1 MQLNVVKMI
10 FYKLSV
16 LSLLEAAMDIVFPP
30 GYFVAI
36 KPNEH
41 DLLSA
46 VAHPSPGPAEAG
58 KKKHHVGRNNCF
70 QSGWLST
77 PCVLKTVD

>member
-1 MQLNVVKMI
+1 MKIEND

-16 LSLLEAAMDIVFPP
+16 LSLMLEAAMDIVFPP

-46 VAHPSPGPAEAG
+46 VAHPSPGPA
-58 KKKHHVGRNNCF
+58 
-70 QSGWLST
+70 
-77 PCVLKTVD
+77 